1 MTPLTYSD
9 RDNRVI
15 YPEMEMRT
23 FRTGAVYCEIE
34 KSEEKRG

>member
-1 MTPLTYSD
+1 MIFLIYLD

-15 YPEMEMRT
+15 YLEMEMRT
-23 FRTGAVYCEIE
+23 FRIGAVYCEIE